1 MILHYRIIKNYEKGY
16 SVWELSQKYKI
27 EETELKE
34 KLEEYYRSKNNL
46 KKYHLL
52 KYELENN
59 NAKTNLKDILIDF
72 KKGYGTRKLARKY
85 NTTRYQIQETLKNHY
100 ILINKINEY
109 NNIVSKNHNAIGN
122 LKYTLTKA
130 MIEEY
135 KKGKSAKKISEEN
148 NIPYTCLR
156 RLLIKEN
163 LLTTRRIN
171 EKSNMS

>member
-1 MILHYRIIKNYEKGY
+1 MILHYRIIENYEKGY

-27 EETELKE
+27 KEIELKE

-46 KKYHLL
+46 KKYHLIN
-52 KYELENN
+52 YEIENN

-85 NTTRYQIQETLKNHY
+85 NTTRYQIQETLKSY
-100 ILINKINEY
+100 YTFINKINEY

-122 LKYTLTKA
+122 LKYTLTKD
-130 MIEEY
+130 MIKEY
-135 KKGKSAKKISEEN
+135 KKGKSVKKISEETS
-148 NIPYTCLR
+148 IPYTCLR

-163 LLTTRRIN
+163 LLTTN
-171 EKSNMS
+171 NKENK